1 MCKPA
6 SMIITNGP
14 KAHWSETTDSHHE
27 IITEHALRETDARG
41 DICIVPVEISPKGGN
56 LSLPLK
62 DWVFKSDHA
71 GYERDLPE
79 WWDIDKAE
87 AATRSSLKLWAKHKL
102 TGWNVKEAFAPVNPL
117 KVKADESLDK
127 MELLRG
133 WGSVYG
139 SVGASV
145 GASVMASVG
154 DSVRGSVWGSVYGS
168 VWGSVYGSVRGSVWD
183 SVYGS
188 VGASV
193 GGSVGDSVMASV
205 GDSVRGSVW
214 VSVYGSV
221 GASVGGSV
229 YGSVYGSARGSVWD
243 SVGAYIGS
251 LFTNITEWKY
261 LKGIKNPWASLRKL
275 WLGGYVPSFDG
286 KTWRLHAGIN
296 ADIVFEI
303 SKEDLFKD

>member
-6 SMIITNGP
+6 SMIITKGP
-14 KAHWSETTDSHHE
+14 KAYWSETTDSHHE

-117 KVKADESLDK
+117 KVKADESLDN

-133 WGSVYG
+133 WV
-139 SVGASV
+139 
-145 GASVMASVG
+145 
-154 DSVRGSVWGSVYGS
+154 SVWG
-168 VWGSVYGSVRGSVWD
+168 

-205 GDSVRGSVW
+205 GGSVRGSVW
-214 VSVYGSV
+214 GSVYVSVGASVMASVGVSVGGSV
-221 GASVGGSV
+221 GASVMDSVVGSVRASVGASVMASVGGSV
-229 YGSVYGSARGSVWD
+229 WGSVWDSVGD

>member
-6 SMIITNGP
+6 SMIITKGP
-14 KAHWSETTDSHHE
+14 KAYWSETTDSHHE
-27 IITEHALRETDARG
+27 IITEYALRETDARG

-145 GASVMASVG
+145 G
-154 DSVRGSVWGSVYGS
+154 
-168 VWGSVYGSVRGSVWD
+168 
-183 SVYGS
+183 
-188 VGASV
+188 
-193 GGSVGDSVMASV
+193 GSVGDSVMASV

-214 VSVYGSV
+214 GSVYGSV